1 MGESIMIAPV
11 YKENAR
17 GRYVYLPE
25 DMLMLRFRS
34 PIDYD
39 EEMMSAGHHYVSV
52 DVNEV
57 LIWVRKDH
65 ALILGKGAESTAEIS
80 HDNFKVIKCGDV
92 SSYIYFD
99 EYENKSE
106 TTLNF

>member
-1 MGESIMIAPV
+1 
-11 YKENAR
+11 
-17 GRYVYLPE
+17 
-25 DMLMLRFRS
+25 MLRFRS

-57 LIWVRKDH
+57 LIWVRKNH
-65 ALILGKGAESTAEIS
+65 ALILGKGAESTADIS
-80 HDNFKVIKCGDV
+80 HDNFNVIKCGDV

-99 EYENKSE
+99 EYENEGE
-106 TTLNF
+106 TILEF